1 MQTNVILEGDCLQT
15 LKELPDASVHMCV
28 TSPPYW
34 GLRDY
39 GHDDQLGLEETP
51 EEYVENLVQVFR
63 EVRRVLRD
71 DGTLWLNLGDSYAG
85 SGKGRNADGT
95 VHVSWKQT
103 TNGGTVMGNVPS
115 GIVPTGLKPKD
126 LVGIPWMV
134 AFALRKDGWYL
145 RQDIIWCLS
154 GGAYVYA
161 KTKKGVGVMMIR
173 ELIRLNPA
181 DVKLWNGEK
190 WTQLL
195 GVNKSHRNGEELEIV
210 LRSGERISCTGTHKF
225 PTNRGLLEA
234 SELKVG
240 DKFIRTTLPDNESP
254 RDCTIDTDAA
264 WFAGLYIAEGSRWKN
279 TISIAGHVKEE
290 QRWIRLQHIA
300 KKFGGNIS
308 RSIDGN
314 NMTIKMHGKILMAI
328 LDELVSGRIAYDK
341 CFSPSVWKYSNSF
354 IDAMLDGYLS
364 GDGHFDGKRWRLGF
378 TRNYNLERDLRTAC
392 ARLGYH
398 LVLNTSCAMFNGIK
412 RPAFRGEIRKN
423 RSGHFNE
430 KDTTEIME
438 IRKSRCREV
447 YDLGVEDEPHLFA
460 LASGIL
466 THNSKPST
474 MPESV
479 QDRCTKS
486 HEYLFLFSKS
496 NKYYFDN
503 DAIKEPAT
511 STDASLRNRN
521 ATKMN
526 NTPGRT
532 KMGGLTTNHYE
543 TRNKRSVWTIPIKPF
558 KGAHFA
564 TYPPALIEP
573 CILAGSP
580 EEGIVL
586 DPFFGAGT
594 TGLVAL
600 ENNRKYI
607 GCEINGDYIKMAEE
621 RLAPVVKAIHDEK
634 VSTSIVQKYF
644 TI

>member
-95 VHVSWKQT
+95 VHVSWKQA

-145 RQDIIWCLS
+145 RQDIIW
-154 GGAYVYA
+154 
-161 KTKKGVGVMMIR
+161 
-173 ELIRLNPA
+173 
-181 DVKLWNGEK
+181 
-190 WTQLL
+190 
-195 GVNKSHRNGEELEIV
+195 
-210 LRSGERISCTGTHKF
+210 HK
-225 PTNRGLLEA
+225 
-234 SELKVG
+234 V
-240 DKFIRTTLPDNESP
+240 
-254 RDCTIDTDAA
+254 
-264 WFAGLYIAEGSRWKN
+264 
-279 TISIAGHVKEE
+279 
-290 QRWIRLQHIA
+290 
-300 KKFGGNIS
+300 
-308 RSIDGN
+308 
-314 NMTIKMHGKILMAI
+314 
-328 LDELVSGRIAYDK
+328 
-341 CFSPSVWKYSNSF
+341 
-354 IDAMLDGYLS
+354 
-364 GDGHFDGKRWRLGF
+364 
-378 TRNYNLERDLRTAC
+378 
-392 ARLGYH
+392 
-398 LVLNTSCAMFNGIK
+398 
-412 RPAFRGEIRKN
+412 
-423 RSGHFNE
+423 
-430 KDTTEIME
+430 
-438 IRKSRCREV
+438 
-447 YDLGVEDEPHLFA
+447 
-460 LASGIL
+460 
-466 THNSKPST
+466 ST

-521 ATKMN
+521 ATKMK

-543 TRNKRSVWTIPIKPF
+543 TRNKRSVWTITPKPF

-644 TI
+644 TF